1 MNNCY
6 TYETLNYKQGLFDE
20 SVDVTYIITME
31 DSIERHAH
39 IRNELKK
46 HQPTSQVIIVYN
58 KGYKKCAKSYHCGE
72 VDISYKDL
80 THAVMHIFDISKD
93 MRNILILEDDF
104 IFNNDIG
111 KKDIDDVTN
120 FLGKK
125 KPDSYSL
132 GSIQFIVNPVSLT
145 HRKLLAKLGTHAMI
159 YSKNGRENLRKK
171 FRNCSNI
178 SHDIDMLTSY
188 PSECYGYHK
197 TIYAQIFS
205 ETENMSNW
213 GKCLNYVPTFIIKAY
228 ICFVIV
234 ISSLFGIDKEEKIH
248 EKYDNL
254 NKSLLLLN
262 IIVFMFITYFFIRI
276 MKRFKILKS

>member
-72 VDISYKDL
+72 VDRSDKDL

-104 IFNNDIG
+104 IFNNYIA
-111 KKDIDDVTN
+111 KKDIDNVTD
-120 FLGKK
+120 FLRKK
-125 KPDSYSL
+125 NTDSYSL
-132 GSIQFIVNPVSLT
+132 GSVQFIVNPVSLT
-145 HRKLLAKLGTHAMI
+145 HRKLLVKMGTHAMI

-178 SHDIDMLTSY
+178 SHDFDMLTSY

-197 TIYAQIFS
+197 NIYAQIFS
-205 ETENMSNW
+205 ETENRSNW
-213 GKCLNYVPTFIIKAY
+213 GKGNVPIFIIKAW
-228 ICFVIV
+228 IV
-234 ISSLFGIDKEEKIH
+234 ILSLLGLDKEENIH
-248 EKYDNL
+248 KKYDNF
-254 NKSLLLLN
+254 NKFMLLLN
-262 IIVFMFITYFFIRI
+262 IIVLILITYLVVKIIKRLKVIR
-276 MKRFKILKS
+276 